1 MRLLKY
7 STELVMA
14 LLASRFL
21 MDMNMYNVIHVVI
34 ALLSAQTPGHPLRTS
49 LNFKIHAVCST
60 C

>member
-21 MDMNMYNVIHVVI
+21 MDMSMYKHQDTHS
-34 ALLSAQTPGHPLRTS
+34 ALLLTLKYMQYALPVEAQ
-49 LNFKIHAVCST
+49 
-60 C
+60 